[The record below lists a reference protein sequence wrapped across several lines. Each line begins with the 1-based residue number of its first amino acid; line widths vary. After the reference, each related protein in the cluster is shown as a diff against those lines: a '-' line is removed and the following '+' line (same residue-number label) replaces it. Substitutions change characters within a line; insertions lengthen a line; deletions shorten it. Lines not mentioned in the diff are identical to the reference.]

1 MSATTGTGATV
12 AAAPASA
19 PALGADSLP
28 GPRGGWPQAAPPKPD
43 PSDQPGMPF
52 GHKPSLWQSFVAFP
66 LSLKLA
72 LVIIAV
78 LVLVGV
84 AAPWLAPY
92 DPLEVDVTQKLQG
105 WSRAHWLGTDY
116 LGRDM
121 LSRLLYGTR
130 ISVGVTA
137 LVLALV
143 FLAGLVIGGVAG
155 FFGGKVDS
163 LIMRTCDIF
172 MTIPSTVLAVFFVG
186 VLGVGMANVVAAL
199 VLSSWPWYARIV
211 RSVVL
216 SVRERDYVLA
226 ARASGVP
233 PMRVLIHHILPGV
246 YAQLIV
252 LVTLDIGHT
261 MLHVAGL
268 SFLGLGIAPP
278 TPEWGVMIND
288 ARSYIYN
295 QPMLVVLPGL
305 MLFLTVMA
313 FNRVG
318 DALRDMLD
326 PSLMAGGKK

>member
-1 MSATTGTGATV
+1 MGTATELPAIATE
-12 AAAPASA
+12 ADWAQ
-19 PALGADSLP
+19 PALTAGS
-28 GPRGGWPQAAPPKPD
+28 GTPPPYEPEPD
-43 PSDQPGMPF
+43 AVLE
-52 GHKPSLWQSFVAFP
+52 HKASLWQKIMGFP
-66 LSLKLA
+66 LSLKFALLIIAA
-72 LVIIAV
+72 LVF
-78 LVLVGV
+78 VGF

-92 DPLEVDVTQKLQG
+92 DPLDVDVSKKLQG
-105 WSRAHWLGTDY
+105 WSSMHWLGTDY

-137 LVLALV
+137 VVLALV
-143 FLAGLVIGGVAG
+143 FLVGLIVGGVAG

-163 LIMRTCDIF
+163 VIMRVCDIF

-186 VLGVGMANVVAAL
+186 VLGVGMVNVVLAM
-199 VLSSWPWYARIV
+199 VLSQWPWYARIV

-233 PMRVLIHHILPGV
+233 QIKVLINHILPGV

-252 LVTLDIGHT
+252 LTTMDIGNT
-261 MLHVAGL
+261 MIHVAGL

-278 TPEWGVMIND
+278 TPEWGVMINE
-288 ARSYIYN
+288 ARSYIYS
-295 QPMLVVLPGL
+295 QPMLVILPGL
-305 MLFLTVMA
+305 LLFFTVMA

-326 PSLMAGGKK
+326 PSLMAGGGKK

>member
-1 MSATTGTGATV
+1 MSATLNQQEATT
-12 AAAPASA
+12 A
-19 PALGADSLP
+19 PALAFD
-28 GPRGGWPQAAPPKPD
+28 
-43 PSDQPGMPF
+43 
-52 GHKPSLWQSFVAFP
+52 HKESLWQKVKGFP
-66 LSLKLA
+66 LSLKFA
-72 LVIIAV
+72 LFVIAV
-78 LVLVGV
+78 LVFIGI
-84 AAPWLAPY
+84 AAPLLAPH
-92 DPLEVDVTQKLQG
+92 DPLDVDVTQKLQG
-105 WSRAHWLGTDY
+105 WSSTHWLGTDY

-130 ISVGVTA
+130 YSVGVTA
-137 LVLALV
+137 IVLALV
-143 FLAGLVIGGVAG
+143 FLVGLIVGGVSG

-163 LIMRTCDIF
+163 IIMRVCDIF

-186 VLGVGMANVVAAL
+186 VLGVGVTNVVLAL

-233 PMRVLIHHILPGV
+233 QMQVLIKHILPGV

-252 LVTLDIGHT
+252 LATMDIGNT
-261 MLHVAGL
+261 MIHVAGL

-278 TPEWGVMIND
+278 TPEWGVMINES
-288 ARSYIYN
+288 RSYIYA
-295 QPMLVVLPGL
+295 QTMLVVLPGL
-305 MLFLTVMA
+305 MLFFTVMA

-318 DALRDMLD
+318 DALRDTLD

>member
-1 MSATTGTGATV
+1 MAASMQQAAVSAESFNHHDA
-12 AAAPASA
+12 
-19 PALGADSLP
+19 P
-28 GPRGGWPQAAPPKPD
+28 GPVNDYDSKP
-43 PSDQPGMPF
+43 G
-52 GHKPSLWQSFVAFP
+52 LWQTFLGFP
-66 LSLKLA
+66 FSLKLA
-72 LVIIAV
+72 LLIIAA
-78 LVLVGV
+78 LVLVGF
-84 AAPWLAPY
+84 AAPWLAPH

-105 WSRAHWLGTDY
+105 WSREHWLGTDY

-137 LVLALV
+137 LVLSLV
-143 FLAGLVIGGVAG
+143 FLVGLIVGGIAG

-163 LIMRTCDIF
+163 IVMRVCDIF

-186 VLGVGMANVVAAL
+186 VLGVGLVNVVLAM
-199 VLSSWPWYARIV
+199 VLSQWPWYARIV

-233 PMRVLIHHILPGV
+233 QFRVLTDHILPGV

-252 LVTLDIGHT
+252 LATMDIGNT
-261 MLHVAGL
+261 MIHVAGL

-278 TPEWGVMIND
+278 TPEWGVMINES
-288 ARSYIYN
+288 RSYIYSR
-295 QPMLVVLPGL
+295 PMLVVLPGL

-318 DALRDMLD
+318 DALRDKLD
-326 PSLMAGGKK
+326 PSLMAGGSKK

>member
-1 MSATTGTGATV
+1 MAASTEQATV
-12 AAAPASA
+12 AAPLKTVSQTATHNGLLQLPEPAPEHDIVLEAK
-19 PALGADSLP
+19 PNLWQRFL
-28 GPRGGWPQAAPPKPD
+28 AAP
-43 PSDQPGMPF
+43 F
-52 GHKPSLWQSFVAFP
+52 
-66 LSLKLA
+66 SLKLA
-72 LVIIAV
+72 LVIIAA
-78 LVLVGV
+78 LVLVGF
-84 AAPWLAPY
+84 AAPWLAPH

-105 WSRAHWLGTDY
+105 WSREHWLGTDY

-143 FLAGLVIGGVAG
+143 FLVGLVVGGIAG

-163 LIMRTCDIF
+163 IIMRVCDIF

-186 VLGVGMANVVAAL
+186 VLGVGLSNVVLAM

-233 PMRVLIHHILPGV
+233 QMRVLINHILPGV

-252 LVTLDIGHT
+252 LTTMDIGNT
-261 MLHVAGL
+261 MIHVAGL
-268 SFLGLGIAPP
+268 SFLGLGIEPP
-278 TPEWGVMIND
+278 TPEWGVMINES
-288 ARSYIYN
+288 RSYIYSR
-295 QPMLVVLPGL
+295 PMLVVLPGV

-318 DALRDMLD
+318 DALRDKLD
-326 PSLMAGGKK
+326 PSLMAGGGKK

>member
-1 MSATTGTGATV
+1 MTAITQQQEAALPAGMPSPAPGA
-12 AAAPASA
+12 P
-19 PALGADSLP
+19 LADGKESL
-28 GPRGGWPQAAPPKPD
+28 WQKFV
-43 PSDQPGMPF
+43 GMPF
-52 GHKPSLWQSFVAFP
+52 
-66 LSLKLA
+66 SLKLA

-78 LVLVGV
+78 LVFAGLV
-84 AAPWLAPY
+84 APWLAPC

-105 WSRAHWLGTDY
+105 WSKAHWLGTDY

-130 ISVGVTA
+130 YSVGVTA
-137 LVLALV
+137 IVLSLV
-143 FLAGLVIGGVAG
+143 FLAGLLIGGVAG
-155 FFGGKVDS
+155 FFGGKVDAV
-163 LIMRTCDIF
+163 IMRVCDIF

-186 VLGVGMANVVAAL
+186 VLGVGMVNVVAAL
-199 VLSSWPWYARIV
+199 VLSGWPWYARIV

-226 ARASGVP
+226 ARASGMP
-233 PMRVLIHHILPGV
+233 QMQVLVKHILPGV

-252 LVTLDIGHT
+252 LATMDIGNT
-261 MLHVAGL
+261 MIHVAGL

>member
-1 MSATTGTGATV
+1 MTAITQQQEAALPTGMPSPAPGA
-12 AAAPASA
+12 P
-19 PALGADSLP
+19 LADGKESP
-28 GPRGGWPQAAPPKPD
+28 WQKFV
-43 PSDQPGMPF
+43 GMPF
-52 GHKPSLWQSFVAFP
+52 
-66 LSLKLA
+66 SLKLA

-78 LVLVGV
+78 LVFAGLV
-84 AAPWLAPY
+84 APWLAPC

-105 WSRAHWLGTDY
+105 WSKAHWLGTDY

-130 ISVGVTA
+130 YSVGVTA
-137 LVLALV
+137 IVLSLV
-143 FLAGLVIGGVAG
+143 FLVGLIVGGVAG
-155 FFGGKVDS
+155 FFGGKVDAV
-163 LIMRTCDIF
+163 IMRMCDIF

-186 VLGVGMANVVAAL
+186 VFGVGMVNVVVAL
-199 VLSSWPWYARIV
+199 VLSGWPWYARIV

-226 ARASGVP
+226 ARASGMP
-233 PMRVLIHHILPGV
+233 QMQVLVRHILPGV

-252 LVTLDIGHT
+252 LATMDIGNT
-261 MLHVAGL
+261 MIHVAGL

>member
-1 MSATTGTGATV
+1 MAEAIDQAATV
-12 AAAPASA
+12 AAAAAAQP
-19 PALGADSLP
+19 PALG
-28 GPRGGWPQAAPPKPD
+28 GGSGALEPHSMPEPTPEPD
-43 PSDQPGMPF
+43 MAL
-52 GHKPSLWQSFVAFP
+52 GHKPGLWQMFLGFP

-72 LVIIAV
+72 LIIIAV
-78 LVLVGV
+78 LIVVGV

-143 FLAGLVIGGVAG
+143 FLAGLLIGGVAG
-155 FFGGKVDS
+155 FFGGKVDAV
-163 LIMRTCDIF
+163 IMRVCDIF

-186 VLGVGMANVVAAL
+186 VLGVGMVNVVAAL
-199 VLSSWPWYARIV
+199 VLSGWPWYARIV

-233 PMRVLIHHILPGV
+233 PLRVLINHILPGV

-252 LVTLDIGHT
+252 LVTMDIGHT
-261 MLHVAGL
+261 MMHVAGL
-268 SFLGLGIAPP
+268 SFLGLGIEPP
-278 TPEWGVMIND
+278 TPEWGVMINES
-288 ARSYIYN
+288 RSYIYSR
-295 QPMLVVLPGL
+295 PMLVVLPGV

-318 DALRDMLD
+318 DALRDKLD
-326 PSLMAGGKK
+326 PSLMAGGGKK

>member
-1 MSATTGTGATV
+1 MAASTQQAVVSAEPFNHHEPEPV
-12 AAAPASA
+12 
-19 PALGADSLP
+19 DYDRKP
-28 GPRGGWPQAAPPKPD
+28 G
-43 PSDQPGMPF
+43 
-52 GHKPSLWQSFVAFP
+52 LWQTFMGFP
-66 LSLKLA
+66 FSLKLA
-72 LVIIAV
+72 LAIIAA
-78 LVLVGV
+78 LVLIGF

-137 LVLALV
+137 LVLSLV
-143 FLAGLVIGGVAG
+143 FLVGLIVGGVAG

-163 LIMRTCDIF
+163 VIMRVCDIF

-186 VLGVGMANVVAAL
+186 VLGVGLSNVVLAM
-199 VLSSWPWYARIV
+199 VLSQWPWYARIV

-216 SVRERDYVLA
+216 SVRECDYVLA

-233 PMRVLIHHILPGV
+233 QMRILSDHILPGV

-252 LVTLDIGHT
+252 LATMDIGNT
-261 MLHVAGL
+261 MIHVAGL

-278 TPEWGVMIND
+278 TPEWGVMINES
-288 ARSYIYN
+288 RSYIYSR
-295 QPMLVVLPGL
+295 PMLVVLPGL

-318 DALRDMLD
+318 DALRDKLD
-326 PSLMAGGKK
+326 PSLMAGGSKK